1 MSHPPASPPPRRP
14 PRITVVGPGAVGA
27 TLAGAFAASG
37 AEVSLLGRPGPHL
50 DAIAAQGLLLRGRNT
65 EVGRETGVGREM
77 EVETRHRFPTAYDA
91 GRLPVPDLAVVCVKS
106 LHLLPAARSIRTW
119 LNQHGTDVL
128 VVANGVPWW
137 LPSTVERA
145 GEDPVLRSV
154 DLDGEL
160 LRLLP
165 AERLMSGVAHFS
177 SAVEGPGRVTHLS
190 GDRLIIGD
198 PAGGISDRVHR
209 CAAALSAGPVRPE
222 PSADIRRDVWEK
234 LLGNVNLNPV
244 SALTGA
250 TVLDI
255 LDDPD
260 VRHVCAA
267 MFDETAAVGTALGI
281 ESAMTADDRL
291 DIARKLG
298 AFRTS
303 MLQDADRGRPLELDA
318 IIGAVRELA
327 RRTGVPSPSLDAM
340 HGLLA
345 LRERVRGHGETSDS

>member
-1 MSHPPASPPPRRP
+1 MALSHPPASPPHSRP

-37 AEVSLLGRPGPHL
+37 AEVCLLGRPGPHL
-50 DAIAAQGLLLRGRNT
+50 VAIAAQGLLLRGR
-65 EVGRETGVGREM
+65 ETGG
-77 EVETRHRFPTAYDA
+77 EVRHRFPTAYDA
-91 GRLPVPDLAVVCVKS
+91 ARLPVPDLAVVCVKS
-106 LHLLPAARSIRTW
+106 QYLLPAARSMRTW
-119 LNQHGTDVL
+119 VGRGVDVL

-154 DLDGEL
+154 DPDGEL

-165 AERLMSGVAHFS
+165 AERVMSGVAHFS
-177 SAVEGPGRVTHLS
+177 SAVDGPGRVTHVS
-190 GDRLIIGD
+190 GTRLIIGD
-198 PAGGISDRVHR
+198 PTGGISQRVTQ
-209 CAAALSAGPVRPE
+209 CAAALPAGPVRPE
-222 PSADIRRDVWEK
+222 PSADIRRDIWEK

-260 VRHVCAA
+260 VRQVCAA
-267 MFDETAAVGTALGI
+267 VFDETAAVGAALGI
-281 ESAMTADDRL
+281 ESAMTAEERL
-291 DIARKLG
+291 DIARELG

-318 IIGAVRELA
+318 LVGAVRELA
-327 RRTGVPSPSLDAM
+327 RRTGVPSPSLDAV

-345 LRERVRGHGETSDS
+345 LRERVRGSGETAGS

>member
-1 MSHPPASPPPRRP
+1 M
-14 PRITVVGPGAVGA
+14 GPGAVGA
-27 TLAGAFAASG
+27 TLAGAFAAAG
-37 AEVSLLGRPGPHL
+37 AEVGLLGRPGSHL
-50 DAIAAQGLLLRGRNT
+50 DAIAAQGLQLRGRRT
-65 EVGRETGVGREM
+65 GDEV
-77 EVETRHRFPTAYDA
+77 RHRFPTAYDA
-91 GRLPVPDLAVVCVKS
+91 ARLPVPDLAVVCVKS
-106 LHLLPAARSIRTW
+106 QYLLPTARSVRTW
-119 LNQHGTDVL
+119 IEQGVDVL

-137 LPSTVERA
+137 LLSTVERA
-145 GEDPVLRSV
+145 GDDPVLRSV
-154 DLDGEL
+154 DPDGEL

-165 AERLMSGVAHFS
+165 AERVMSGVAHFS

-190 GDRLIIGD
+190 GDKLIIGD
-198 PAGGISDRVHR
+198 PTGGISDRVHR

-222 PSADIRRDVWEK
+222 PSADIRRDIWEK

-260 VRHVCAA
+260 VRHLCAA
-267 MFDETAAVGTALGI
+267 MFDETAAVGRALGI

-318 IIGAVRELA
+318 IVGAVRELA
-327 RRTGVPSPSLDAM
+327 RRTDVPSPSLDAV

-345 LRERVRGHGETSDS
+345 LRERVRGHGESSGS

>member
-1 MSHPPASPPPRRP
+1 MSHPPASPPSSRP

-37 AEVSLLGRPGPHL
+37 AEVCLLGRPGPHL
-50 DAIAAQGLLLRGRNT
+50 DAIAAQGLVLRGGET
-65 EVGRETGVGREM
+65 ESGRGTGV
-77 EVETRHRFPTAYDA
+77 EVRHRFPTAYDA
-91 GRLPVPDLAVVCVKS
+91 ARLPVPDLAVVCVKS
-106 LHLLPAARSIRTW
+106 QYLLPAARGIRTW
-119 LNQHGTDVL
+119 VEHGTDVL

-137 LPSTVERA
+137 LPSTAERA
-145 GEDPVLRSV
+145 GEDAVLRSV
-154 DLDGEL
+154 DPDGEL

-165 AERLMSGVAHFS
+165 AERVMSGVAHFS
-177 SAVEGPGRVTHLS
+177 SAVDGPGLVTHLS

-198 PAGGISDRVHR
+198 PQGGISARVHR
-209 CAAALSAGPVRPE
+209 CAAVLSAGPVRPE
-222 PSADIRRDVWEK
+222 PSTDIRRDIWEK

-260 VRHVCAA
+260 VRQVCAA
-267 MFDETAAVGTALGI
+267 MFDETAAVGRALGI
-281 ESAMTADDRL
+281 ESAMTADERL

-318 IIGAVRELA
+318 IVGAVRELA
-327 RRTGVPSPSLDAM
+327 RRTGVPSPSLDAV

-345 LRERVRGHGETSDS
+345 LRERVRRHGESSGS

>member
-1 MSHPPASPPPRRP
+1 MSHPPASPPHSRL

-27 TLAGAFAASG
+27 TLAGAFAAAG
-37 AEVSLLGRPGPHL
+37 AEVCLLGRPGPHL
-50 DAIAAQGLLLRGRNT
+50 DAIAAQGLLVR
-65 EVGRETGVGREM
+65 GRETGV
-77 EVETRHRFPTAYDA
+77 EVRHRFPTAHDA
-91 GRLPVPDLAVVCVKS
+91 SRLPVPDLAVVCVKS
-106 LHLLPAARSIRTW
+106 QYLLPAARSVRTW
-119 LNQHGTDVL
+119 VEHGTDVL

-137 LPSTVERA
+137 LLSTVESA
-145 GEDPVLRSV
+145 GEDTVLRSV
-154 DLDGEL
+154 DPDGEL

-165 AERLMSGVAHFS
+165 AERVMSGVAHFS

-198 PAGGISDRVHR
+198 PRGGISDRVHR

-222 PSADIRRDVWEK
+222 PSADIRRDIWEK

-260 VRHVCAA
+260 VRQVCAA
-267 MFDETAAVGTALGI
+267 MFDETAAVGRALGI

-318 IIGAVRELA
+318 IVGAVRELA
-327 RRTGVPSPSLDAM
+327 RRTGVPSPSLDAV

-345 LRERVRGHGETSDS
+345 LRERVRGHGDSSGS

>member
-1 MSHPPASPPPRRP
+1 MSHPSASPPLSRP

-37 AEVSLLGRPGPHL
+37 AEVCLLGRPGPHF
-50 DAIAAQGLLLRGRNT
+50 DAIAARGLLLRR
-65 EVGRETGVGREM
+65 RETGD
-77 EVETRHRFPTAYDA
+77 EVRHRFPTAYDT
-91 GRLPVPDLAVVCVKS
+91 GQLPVPDLAVVCVKS
-106 LHLLPAARSIRTW
+106 RHLLPAARSIRTW
-119 LNQHGTDVL
+119 VEHGVDVL

-137 LPSTVERA
+137 LLSTVERA

-154 DLDGEL
+154 DPDGEL

-165 AERLMSGVAHFS
+165 AERVMSGVAHFS
-177 SAVEGPGRVTHLS
+177 SAVDGPGRVTHLS

-198 PAGGISDRVHR
+198 PTGGISDRVHR
-209 CAAALSAGPVRPE
+209 CTAALSAGPVRPE
-222 PSADIRRDVWEK
+222 PSADIRRDIWEK

-260 VRHVCAA
+260 VRHLCAA
-267 MFDETAAVGTALGI
+267 MFDETAAVGRALGI

-318 IIGAVRELA
+318 IVGAVRELA
-327 RRTGVPSPSLDAM
+327 RRTHVPSPSLDAV

-345 LRERVRGHGETSDS
+345 LRERVRDHGESSGS

>member
-1 MSHPPASPPPRRP
+1 M
-14 PRITVVGPGAVGA
+14 GPGAVGA

-37 AEVSLLGRPGPHL
+37 AEVCLLGRPGPHL
-50 DAIAAQGLLLRGRNT
+50 DAIAAQGLVLRGGET
-65 EVGRETGVGREM
+65 ESGRGTGV
-77 EVETRHRFPTAYDA
+77 EVRHRFPTANDA
-91 GRLPVPDLAVVCVKS
+91 ARLPVPDLAVVCVKS
-106 LHLLPAARSIRTW
+106 QYLLPAARSIRTW
-119 LNQHGTDVL
+119 VEHGTDVL

-137 LPSTVERA
+137 LPSTAERA
-145 GEDPVLRSV
+145 GEDAVLRSV
-154 DLDGEL
+154 DPDGEL

-165 AERLMSGVAHFS
+165 AERVMSGVAHFS

-198 PAGGISDRVHR
+198 PGGGISDRVHR

-222 PSADIRRDVWEK
+222 PSADIRRDIWEK

-250 TVLDI
+250 AVLDI

-260 VRHVCAA
+260 VRQVCAT
-267 MFDETAAVGTALGI
+267 MFDETAAVGRALGI
-281 ESAMTADDRL
+281 ESAMTADERL

-318 IIGAVRELA
+318 IVGAVRELA
-327 RRTGVPSPSLDAM
+327 RRTGVPSPSLDAV

-345 LRERVRGHGETSDS
+345 LRERVRHHGESSGS

>member
-1 MSHPPASPPPRRP
+1 MSHLPASTPQGRP
-14 PRITVVGPGAVGA
+14 SRITVVGPGAVGA

-37 AEVSLLGRPGPHL
+37 SEVSLFGRPGPHL
-50 DAIAAQGLLLRGRNT
+50 DAISAQGLVLRSAETGT
-65 EVGRETGVGREM
+65 EV
-77 EVETRHRFPTAYDA
+77 RHRFPTAYDT

-106 LHLLPAARSIRTW
+106 QYLLPAARGIRSW
-119 LNQHGTDVL
+119 IERGVEVL

-137 LPSTVERA
+137 LLSTA
-145 GEDPVLRSV
+145 GHAGADPVLRSV
-154 DLDGEL
+154 DPEGEL

-165 AERLMSGVAHFS
+165 AERVMSGVAHFS

-190 GDRLIIGD
+190 GNRMVIGD
-198 PAGGISDRVHR
+198 TTGGISDRVRR
-209 CAAALSAGPVRPE
+209 CAAALSAGPVHPE
-222 PSADIRRDVWEK
+222 SGVDIRRDIWEK

-260 VRHVCAA
+260 VRQLCAA
-267 MFDETAAVGTALGI
+267 VFEETAAVGAALGI
-281 ESAMTADDRL
+281 DSAMTADERL

-303 MLQDADRGRPLELDA
+303 MLQDTDRGRPLELDA
-318 IIGAVRELA
+318 IVGAVHELA
-327 RRTGVPSPSLDAM
+327 RRTGVPSPSLDAV

-345 LRERVRGHGETSDS
+345 LRERVRHHGESPGS

>member
-1 MSHPPASPPPRRP
+1 MSPQPPAMAH
-14 PRITVVGPGAVGA
+14 RITIVGPGAVGA

-37 AEVSLLGRPGPHL
+37 AEVSLLGRRGSHL
-50 DAIAAQGLLLRGRNT
+50 AVIAAHGLGLRSA
-65 EVGRETGVGREM
+65 ETGTEA
-77 EVETRHRFPTAYDA
+77 RHRFPTAYDTA
-91 GRLPVPDLAVVCVKS
+91 GLPVPELAVVCVKS
-106 LHLLPAARSIRTW
+106 QYLLSAARSIRTW
-119 LNQHGTDVL
+119 IEQGVDVL

-137 LPSTVERA
+137 LLSTVEHA
-145 GEDPVLRSV
+145 GGDHSVLRSV
-154 DLDGEL
+154 DPDGEL

-165 AERLMSGVAHFS
+165 AERVMSGVAHFS
-177 SAVEGPGRVTHLS
+177 SVVDGPGRVTHVS
-190 GDRLIIGD
+190 GTRLIIGD
-198 PAGGISDRVHR
+198 ATGGISDRVTR
-209 CAAALSAGPVRPE
+209 CAAGLSAGPVRPE
-222 PSADIRRDVWEK
+222 TSTDVRQDIWEK

-260 VRHVCAA
+260 VRQICTA
-267 MFDETAAVGTALGI
+267 MFDETAAVGAALGI

-318 IIGAVRELA
+318 IVGAVRELA
-327 RRTGVPSPSLDAM
+327 RRVGVPSPSLDAV

-345 LRERVRGHGETSDS
+345 LRERVRSLGETPGS

>member
-1 MSHPPASPPPRRP
+1 M
-14 PRITVVGPGAVGA
+14 GPGAVGA

-37 AEVSLLGRPGPHL
+37 AEVCLLGRPGPHL
-50 DAIAAQGLLLRGRNT
+50 DAIAAQGLVLRGGET
-65 EVGRETGVGREM
+65 ESGRGAGV
-77 EVETRHRFPTAYDA
+77 EVRHRFPTAYDA
-91 GRLPVPDLAVVCVKS
+91 ARLPVPDLAVVCVKS
-106 LHLLPAARSIRTW
+106 QYLLPAARGIRTW
-119 LNQHGTDVL
+119 VEHGTDVL

-137 LPSTVERA
+137 LPSTAERA
-145 GEDPVLRSV
+145 GEDAVLRSV
-154 DLDGEL
+154 DPDGEL

-165 AERLMSGVAHFS
+165 AERVMSGVAHFS
-177 SAVEGPGRVTHLS
+177 SAVDGPGLVTHLS

-198 PAGGISDRVHR
+198 PQGGISARVHR

-222 PSADIRRDVWEK
+222 PSTDIRRDIWEK

-260 VRHVCAA
+260 VRQVCAA
-267 MFDETAAVGTALGI
+267 MFDETAAVGRALGI
-281 ESAMTADDRL
+281 ESAMTADERL

-318 IIGAVRELA
+318 IVGAVRELA
-327 RRTGVPSPSLDAM
+327 RRTGVPSPSLDAV

-345 LRERVRGHGETSDS
+345 LRERVRRHGESSGS

>member
-1 MSHPPASPPPRRP
+1 MSHPPASPPSSRP

-37 AEVSLLGRPGPHL
+37 AEVCLLGRPGPHL
-50 DAIAAQGLLLRGRNT
+50 DAIAAQGLLLRGRET
-65 EVGRETGVGREM
+65 EG
-77 EVETRHRFPTAYDA
+77 EVRHRFPTAYDA
-91 GRLPVPDLAVVCVKS
+91 ARLPVPDLAVVCVKS
-106 LHLLPAARSIRTW
+106 QYLLPAARGIRTW
-119 LNQHGTDVL
+119 VEHGTDVL

-137 LPSTVERA
+137 LPSTAERA
-145 GEDPVLRSV
+145 GMDPVLRSV
-154 DLDGEL
+154 DPEGEL

-165 AERLMSGVAHFS
+165 AERVMSGVAHFS
-177 SAVEGPGRVTHLS
+177 SAVEGPGRVRHLS

-198 PAGGISDRVHR
+198 PQGGISARVHR

-222 PSADIRRDVWEK
+222 PSADIRRDIWEK

-260 VRHVCAA
+260 VRQVCAA
-267 MFDETAAVGTALGI
+267 MFDETAAVGRALGI

-318 IIGAVRELA
+318 IVGAVRELA
-327 RRTGVPSPSLDAM
+327 RRTGVPSPALDAV

-345 LRERVRGHGETSDS
+345 LRERVRHHGESSGS

>member
-1 MSHPPASPPPRRP
+1 M
-14 PRITVVGPGAVGA
+14 GPGAVGA

-50 DAIAAQGLLLRGRNT
+50 DAIAAQGLLLCGR
-65 EVGRETGVGREM
+65 ESGVGRETGG
-77 EVETRHRFPTAYDA
+77 EVRHRFPTAHDA
-91 GRLPVPDLAVVCVKS
+91 ARLPVPDLAVVCVKS
-106 LHLLPAARSIRTW
+106 QYLLPAIRGIRTW
-119 LNQHGTDVL
+119 VEHGVDVL

-137 LPSTVERA
+137 LPSTAERT

-154 DLDGEL
+154 DPDGEL

-165 AERLMSGVAHFS
+165 AERVMSGVAHFS

-190 GDRLIIGD
+190 GDRLLFGD
-198 PAGGISDRVHR
+198 PTGGISDRVHR

-222 PSADIRRDVWEK
+222 PSADIRRDIWEK

-260 VRHVCAA
+260 VRQVCAA
-267 MFDETAAVGTALGI
+267 MFDEAAAVGTALGI
-281 ESAMTADDRL
+281 KSAMTADERL
-291 DIARKLG
+291 DIARELG

-303 MLQDADRGRPLELDA
+303 MLQDADRDRPLELDA
-318 IIGAVRELA
+318 IVGAVRELA
-327 RRTGVPSPSLDAM
+327 RRTGVPSPSLDAV

-345 LRERVRGHGETSDS
+345 LRERVRGHGESSAR

>member
-1 MSHPPASPPPRRP
+1 MSHPPASPPRSRP

-27 TLAGAFAASG
+27 TLAGAFAAAG
-37 AEVSLLGRPGPHL
+37 AEVCLLGRPGPHL
-50 DAIAAQGLLLRGRNT
+50 DAIAAQGLLLRGGET
-65 EVGRETGVGREM
+65 EDGPSAGA
-77 EVETRHRFPTAYDA
+77 EVRHHFPTAHDA
-91 GRLPVPDLAVVCVKS
+91 ARLPVPDLAVVCVKS
-106 LHLLPAARSIRTW
+106 QYLLPAARSIRTW
-119 LNQHGTDVL
+119 VEHGSDVL

-137 LPSTVERA
+137 LLSAVEHT
-145 GEDPVLRSV
+145 GQDPVLRSV
-154 DLDGEL
+154 DPDGQL

-165 AERLMSGVAHFS
+165 AERVMHGVAHFS
-177 SAVEGPGRVTHLS
+177 SAVDGPGRVTHVS
-190 GDRLIIGD
+190 GTRLIIGD
-198 PAGGISDRVHR
+198 PLGGVSQRVTQ
-209 CAAALSAGPVRPE
+209 CAEALSTGPVRPE
-222 PSADIRRDVWEK
+222 PSTDIRRDIWEK

-260 VRHVCAA
+260 VRQVCAA
-267 MFDETAAVGTALGI
+267 MFDETAAVGAALGI

-318 IIGAVRELA
+318 LIGAVRELA
-327 RRTGVPSPSLDAM
+327 RRTGVPSPSLDAV
-340 HGLLA
+340 HGLLV
-345 LRERVRGHGETSDS
+345 LRERVCGSDATAGS

>member
-1 MSHPPASPPPRRP
+1 M
-14 PRITVVGPGAVGA
+14 GPGAVGA
-27 TLAGAFAASG
+27 TLAGAFAAAG
-37 AEVSLLGRPGPHL
+37 AEVCLLGRPGPHL
-50 DAIAAQGLLLRGRNT
+50 DAIAEQGLLLC
-65 EVGRETGVGREM
+65 GRERGD
-77 EVETRHRFPTAYDA
+77 EVRHRFPTAYDA
-91 GRLPVPDLAVVCVKS
+91 ARLPVPDLAVVCVKS
-106 LHLLPAARSIRTW
+106 QYLLPAARSVRTW
-119 LNQHGTDVL
+119 IEQGVDVL

-137 LPSTVERA
+137 LLSTVERA

-154 DLDGEL
+154 DPEGEL

-165 AERLMSGVAHFS
+165 AERVMSGVAHFS

-198 PAGGISDRVHR
+198 SRGGIDPRDGIDSRGGISDRVHR
-209 CAAALSAGPVRPE
+209 YATALSAGPVRPE
-222 PSADIRRDVWEK
+222 PSADIRRDIWEK

-260 VRHVCAA
+260 VRQLCAA
-267 MFDETAAVGTALGI
+267 MFEETAAVGTALGI

-298 AFRTS
+298 GFRTS
-303 MLQDADRGRPLELDA
+303 MLQDADRGRPLELEA
-318 IIGAVRELA
+318 IVGAVRELA
-327 RRTGVPSPSLDAM
+327 RRTGVPSPSLDAV

-345 LRERVRGHGETSDS
+345 LRERVRGHGESSGR

>member
-1 MSHPPASPPPRRP
+1 MSHPPASPPSSRP

-37 AEVSLLGRPGPHL
+37 AEVRLLGRPGPHL
-50 DAIAAQGLLLRGRNT
+50 DAIAAQGLLLRGR
-65 EVGRETGVGREM
+65 ETGG
-77 EVETRHRFPTAYDA
+77 EVRHRFPTAHDA
-91 GRLPVPDLAVVCVKS
+91 ARLPVPDLAVLCVKS
-106 LHLLPAARSIRTW
+106 QYLLPAARSIRTW
-119 LNQHGTDVL
+119 VEHGTDVL

-137 LPSTVERA
+137 LPSTAERA
-145 GEDPVLRSV
+145 GEDAVLRSV
-154 DLDGEL
+154 DPDGQL

-165 AERLMSGVAHFS
+165 AERVMSGVAHFS

-190 GDRLIIGD
+190 GHRLIIGD
-198 PAGGISDRVHR
+198 PQGGISERVHR
-209 CAAALSAGPVRPE
+209 CAAALSAGPVRSE
-222 PSADIRRDVWEK
+222 PSADIRWDIWEK

-260 VRHVCAA
+260 VRQVCAA
-267 MFDETAAVGTALGI
+267 MFDETAAVGRAVGI

-303 MLQDADRGRPLELDA
+303 MLQDTDRGRPLELDA
-318 IIGAVRELA
+318 IVGAVRELA
-327 RRTGVPSPSLDAM
+327 RRTGVPSPSLDAV

-345 LRERVRGHGETSDS
+345 LRERVRRHGESSGS